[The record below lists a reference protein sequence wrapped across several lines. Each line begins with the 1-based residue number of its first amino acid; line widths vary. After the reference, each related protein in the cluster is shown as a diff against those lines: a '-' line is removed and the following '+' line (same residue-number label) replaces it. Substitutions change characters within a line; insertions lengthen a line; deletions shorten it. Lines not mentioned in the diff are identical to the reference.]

1 MAICL
6 HIGGAFNMVQMAPE
20 APPDQIIMLA
30 PQLSAITANHLIIS
44 GTFRKFPKLRAALS
58 EGGIGWIPFY
68 LDRLDRHVEQH
79 SWTGLDIDG
88 KNGTPSEVFREHFL
102 GCFIT
107 DPSALTLV
115 DRIGEDAVAWECDYP
130 HSDSTW
136 PFSPELLLAETDA
149 AGISDAVLNKIT
161 WENAARFF
169 RFDPF
174 QHRSREEATVGALR
188 AKAGDVDTSQTS
200 KAEYRRRYE
209 LAAAT
214 V

>member
-1 MAICL
+1 
-6 HIGGAFNMVQMAPE
+6 V
-20 APPDQIIMLA
+20 
-30 PQLSAITANHLIIS
+30 
-44 GTFRKFPKLRAALS
+44 ALS

-68 LDRLDRHVEQH
+68 LDRMDRHVENQ

-88 KNGTPSEVFREHFL
+88 KHGRPTDVFREHFL

-107 DPSALTLV
+107 DPSALHLL
-115 DRIGEDAVAWECDYP
+115 DRIGEDIVAWECDYP

-136 PFSPELLLAETDA
+136 PTSAEMLLKECDE
-149 AGISDAVLNKIT
+149 AGLSDATIDKIT

-174 QHRSREEATVGALR
+174 RHTSKPDATVGALR
-188 AKAGDVDTSQTS
+188 ARAADVDTSITT
-200 KAEYRRRYE
+200 KEEYRRRYQV
-209 LAAAT
+209 AT